1 MRFLVVSTDVAGTVL
16 CRYDIPLSKA
26 VLSLGLLE
34 INYFVIDMNKKAS
47 ISIIVL
53 IFIGVVAWMYAHN
66 DSAQPVS
73 SDQTSTHVY
82 QSEDYGFSFVVPE
95 SLGLNEYLPTSI
107 AVGTS
112 TADGGFASVADV
124 DVIESDPATTYES
137 FDDFLHNRTEIMCAA
152 DGPGASISCTGVE
165 QEQSFET
172 TGGLSGTV
180 YYLKEETK
188 DLATGEIATAGK
200 GPFFAFN
207 ISANNPGHT
216 FTALVVHAPVA
227 LPADQVDSE
236 LIRSIAES
244 VKINKIDTRANV
256 ATSTEATSTQS
267 E

>member
-1 MRFLVVSTDVAGTVL
+1 
-16 CRYDIPLSKA
+16 
-26 VLSLGLLE
+26 
-34 INYFVIDMNKKAS
+34 MNTKS
-47 ISIIVL
+47 FITIIIVF
-53 IFIGVVAWMYAHN
+53 IFIGVVAWMYANN
-66 DSAQPVS
+66 DSTL
-73 SDQTSTHVY
+73 SDETSMHVY

-152 DGPGASISCTGVE
+152 DGPTASINCTGIE

-172 TGGLSGTV
+172 AGGLSGTV

-188 DLATGEIATAGK
+188 DLGTGEVTTAGK

-216 FTALVVHAPVA
+216 FTALVVHTPIA
-227 LPADQVDSE
+227 LPADEVDSE
-236 LIRSIAES
+236 LIRGIAES
-244 VKINKIDTRANV
+244 VEINKVDTPLNV
-256 ATSTEATSTQS
+256 ATSTVSTSTMA